1 MVAGNPGPVVP
12 ERYVKAL
19 AGEDPIE
26 SQRKAPKRIK
36 KLLRGLSEK
45 ELARRPAEG
54 KWSIKE
60 VIAHLADGEVIL
72 GARIRFVAAME
83 RPQILGYDQDAFV
96 DRLGI
101 ERVKTSEL
109 FEAFAAVRSANVC
122 LMQRLADDAW
132 SRIGLHTERG
142 EESIATMIVMY
153 AGHDRIHE
161 DQIEAIRATL
171 KAKKSA
177 PRDAAKLDKQDKQ
190 DKPAKLGKLGKPEK
204 LSKPEKLAK
213 KLKSK
218 QAKQLKK
225 AEKRAQKEQLPAA
238 VR

>member
-1 MVAGNPGPVVP
+1 MVAGKPGPVVP

-19 AGEDPIE
+19 AGDDPIE

-72 GARIRFVAAME
+72 GSRLRFVAAMD
-83 RPQILGYDQDAFV
+83 RPPILGYDQDAFV
-96 DRLGI
+96 ERLGI
-101 ERVKTSEL
+101 ERVKTSQL
-109 FEAFAAVRSANVC
+109 FDAFAAVRSANVG
-122 LMQRLADDAW
+122 LMQRLADEAW
-132 SRIGLHTERG
+132 QRIGMHSERG
-142 EESIATMIVMY
+142 EESIETMIVMY

-161 DQIEAIRATL
+161 DQIEAIRTAIRS
-171 KAKKSA
+171 KKSA
-177 PRDAAKLDKQDKQ
+177 PKDGAN
-190 DKPAKLGKLGKPEK
+190 PAKAEK
-204 LSKPEKLAK
+204 KQKT
-213 KLKSK
+213 K

-225 AEKRAQKEQLPAA
+225 AKKRAAKSDLATAA
-238 VR
+238 P